1 MAWAPSLGEV
11 VAVMAVEDTDEVI
24 IVTKLGYTIRFS
36 ASDIRVMGRATRGV
50 RVVDLGEDDEVSSVE
65 RIIVEEE

>member
-1 MAWAPSLGEV
+1 
-11 VAVMAVEDTDEVI
+11 
-24 IVTKLGYTIRFS
+24 
-36 ASDIRVMGRATRGV
+36 MGRATRGV